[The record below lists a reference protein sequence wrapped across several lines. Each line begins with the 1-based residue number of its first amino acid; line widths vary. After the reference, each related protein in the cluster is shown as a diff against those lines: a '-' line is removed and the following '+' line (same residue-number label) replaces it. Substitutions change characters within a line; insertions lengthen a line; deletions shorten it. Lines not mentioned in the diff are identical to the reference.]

1 MQRTETKAKPCPIT
15 KLFYPDRS
23 EMNEMNKFLSMS
35 MMRGRMEAC
44 EDIKPAKTCKK
55 LKKKGKCSIEKFAKD
70 CKKTCDL
77 CDDQTDNCDDTL
89 HQLQCLSKD

>member
-1 MQRTETKAKPCPIT
+1 MQRTETKAKHCRIT
-15 KLFYPDRS
+15 KLLYPDRS
-23 EMNEMNKFLSMS
+23 GMNEMNKFLSMS

-77 CDDQTDNCDDTL
+77 CQDECLDTL
-89 HQLQCLSKD
+89 GSLHCLSEG